1 MKRSIEDII
10 NNQSIMEDST
20 AYDQLIER
28 LQEAKENNEPIDE
41 GLFKAITGVVAGATI
56 GPSIMKGVCK
66 VLGISETGA
75 LGNLMTSRLIIASLA
90 GYLGWKN

>member
-1 MKRSIEDII
+1 MKSMEEIVNIQEDKL
-10 NNQSIMEDST
+10 
-20 AYDQLIER
+20 AYDKLIER

-41 GLFKAITGVVAGATI
+41 GLFKAITGVVAGATV

-66 VLGISETGA
+66 VLGISENGT
-75 LGNLMTSRLIIASLA
+75 LGNLMTSKLVISALA

>member
-66 VLGISETGA
+66 VLGISENGT
-75 LGNLMTSRLIIASLA
+75 LGNLMTSRLVLASLA

>member
-66 VLGISETGA
+66 VLGISETGT
-75 LGNLMTSRLIIASLA
+75 LGNLMTSRLVISALA

>member
-1 MKRSIEDII
+1 MEEIVNIQEDKL
-10 NNQSIMEDST
+10 
-20 AYDQLIER
+20 AYDRLIER

-41 GLFKAITGVVAGATI
+41 GLFKAITGVVAGATV

-66 VLGISETGA
+66 VLGISETGT
-75 LGNLMTSRLIIASLA
+75 LGNLMTSRLVISTLA

>member
-10 NNQSIMEDST
+10 NNQSIMEDRT

-66 VLGISETGA
+66 VLGINETGA

>member
-10 NNQSIMEDST
+10 NNQSIMEDSI

-41 GLFKAITGVVAGATI
+41 GLFKAITGVVACATI
-56 GPSIMKGVCK
+56 GPYIMKGVCK
-66 VLGISETGA
+66 VLGINETGA

>member
-1 MKRSIEDII
+1 MKSMEEIVNIQEDKL
-10 NNQSIMEDST
+10 
-20 AYDQLIER
+20 AYDKIIER

-41 GLFKAITGVVAGATI
+41 GLFKAITGAVAGATL

-66 VLGISETGA
+66 VLGISENGT
-75 LGNLMTSRLIIASLA
+75 LGNLMTSKLVLASLA